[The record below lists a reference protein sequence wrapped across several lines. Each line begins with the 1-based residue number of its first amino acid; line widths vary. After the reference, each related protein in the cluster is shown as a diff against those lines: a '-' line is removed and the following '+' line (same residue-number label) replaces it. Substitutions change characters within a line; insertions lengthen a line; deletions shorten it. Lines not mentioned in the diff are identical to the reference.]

1 MRYIYMNVQ
10 NKTRAFEGIFRILY
24 IRICMSH
31 SPGGI
36 VTAVDRSLGFD
47 YFLSLAAAVQA
58 ILPCM

>member
-1 MRYIYMNVQ
+1 MRYMNVQ
-10 NKTRAFEGIFRILY
+10 NKTRAFEGLFRIHTHIY
-24 IRICMSH
+24 IFMSH

-36 VTAVDRSLGFD
+36 VTAVDRSLGFY